1 MSSIGM
7 VREDSRGSAGA
18 GSTGAGNWVG
28 FRVGRS
34 APIPL
39 PSALRGCSDLLM
51 VEDLF
56 GEFDIAFR
64 PLGSGVIGQD
74 GFAEAGCFG
83 QTNAAGDDGPED
95 FILKEVAEVGGH
107 LTGEVG
113 PVVVHGEEDTFDG
126 ELVLEGFA
134 NAVDGV
140 HEFGDAF
147 QGKEFALDGYEYG
160 IGGDQRIEGEEIEGR
175 GAIDQNE
182 LVGVADLGEAVLAVG
197 EVDEFQVGSDQV
209 FVGGDDVEA
218 FEAGGADGVLGM
230 SVTEEDVV

>member
-18 GSTGAGNWVG
+18 GRTGAGNWVG
-28 FRVGRS
+28 VRVGRS

-39 PSALRGCSDLLM
+39 PSARRGCSDLLM

-64 PLGSGVIGQD
+64 PLGSGVICQD
-74 GFAEAGCFG
+74 GFAETGRFG
-83 QTNAAGDDGPED
+83 QTYAAGDVGPEY
-95 FILKEVAEVGGH
+95 FIFEEVAEVGRH

-126 ELVLEGFA
+126 QGVLEGFA
-134 NAVDGV
+134 NPVDGV

-147 QGKEFALDGYEYG
+147 QGEEFALDGYEDG
-160 IGGDQRIEGEEIEGR
+160 IGGD
-175 GAIDQNE
+175 
-182 LVGVADLGEAVLAVG
+182 
-197 EVDEFQVGSDQV
+197 
-209 FVGGDDVEA
+209 
-218 FEAGGADGVLGM
+218 
-230 SVTEEDVV
+230 